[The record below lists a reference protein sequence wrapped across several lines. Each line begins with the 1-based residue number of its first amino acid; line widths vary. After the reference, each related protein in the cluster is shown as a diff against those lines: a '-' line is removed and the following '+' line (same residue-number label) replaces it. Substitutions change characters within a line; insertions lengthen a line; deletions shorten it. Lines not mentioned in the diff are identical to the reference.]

1 MQNGVRWLVPS
12 SPKFPILSEI
22 CITLNASPINSDKS
36 FLYWDNLFIS
46 ERVFLVW
53 MLVKPKLFE
62 NGV

>member
-1 MQNGVRWLVPS
+1 MQNGIRWLVPS
-12 SPKFPILSEI
+12 SPKFQILSEI
-22 CITLNASPINSDKS
+22 RITLNASPINSDKS

-53 MLVKPKLFE
+53 VLVRTKLFE